1 MANKDYKSKSFTTS
15 SHKVSKTILEK
26 PIDSLDDLQSY
37 LGSHNETL
45 TDDDL
50 FISMKLS
57 WKLRDNYRLSN
68 TFDFIS
74 QNLILDKSSDI
85 WYEDYFHLDLTNTS
99 LANDTNRYYIDGRV
113 SYKFN
118 GTIQL
123 QSFYNILVDN
133 QDGTKKVYTK
143 ELTID
148 HFKGNPII
156 MNADKEY
163 QISIANPLAT
173 LSKVYLEYNTK
184 EVSL

>member
-1 MANKDYKSKSFTTS
+1 MANKDYNSKSFTIS

-26 PIDSLDDLQSY
+26 PIDTLNNLHSY
-37 LGSHNETL
+37 LGSHDETL

-57 WKLRDNYRLSN
+57 WALRDNHGLSN

-74 QNLILDKSSDI
+74 QNLILDKSPNI
-85 WYEDYFHLDLTNTS
+85 WYEDYFHLDLVNTS
-99 LANDTNRYYIDGRV
+99 LATDTNRYYIDGRV

-118 GTIQL
+118 GTFEL

-143 ELTID
+143 ELTLD
-148 HFKGNPII
+148 HFKGNPLI

-184 EVSL
+184 EV

>member
-1 MANKDYKSKSFTTS
+1 MANKDYNSKSFTIS

-26 PIDSLDDLQSY
+26 PIDTLSNFDYSY
-37 LGSHNETL
+37 LGSHGETL

-57 WKLRDNYRLSN
+57 WALRDNHGLSN

-74 QNLILDKSSDI
+74 QNLILDKSPDI
-85 WYEDYFHLDLTNTS
+85 WYEDYFHLDLINTS

-118 GTIQL
+118 
-123 QSFYNILVDN
+123 NILVDN

-148 HFKGNPII
+148 HFKGNPLII
-156 MNADKEY
+156 NADKEY
-163 QISIANPLAT
+163 QISIVNPLAT

-184 EVSL
+184 RYKYSDY